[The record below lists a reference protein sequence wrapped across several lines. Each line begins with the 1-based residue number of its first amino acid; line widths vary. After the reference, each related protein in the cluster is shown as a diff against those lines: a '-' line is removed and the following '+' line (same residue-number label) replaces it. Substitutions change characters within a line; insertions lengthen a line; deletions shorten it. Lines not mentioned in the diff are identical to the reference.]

1 MALSAQREQAL
12 HRVREIILKGLHG
25 RDVRVYVFGS
35 SVAGAVHRASDID
48 VAIDAR
54 EPLPPGLLGEL
65 QEQLEESDIPYPVD
79 IVDPGTVSPAF
90 RERVRRDGVVWND

>member
-12 HRVREIILKGLHG
+12 DRVREIILKGLHG

-35 SVAGAVHRASDID
+35 SVAGAVHRTSDID
-48 VAIDAR
+48 VAVDPR

-65 QEQLEESDIPYPVD
+65 REQLEESDIPYAVD
-79 IVDPGTVSPAF
+79 IVDLETVSPTF
-90 RERVRRDGVVWND
+90 RERVQRDGIVWND